1 MAIQRELWAE
11 MIAEELR
18 AKIDPLKMFAMDL
31 SEYAIGKSIHIPVA
45 GATTI
50 QKNVS
55 SFPMS
60 VAERADTVIDITLN
74 TYHWSPIRITQADK
88 VQLSYDKMASLYN
101 SLNGG
106 LGERLL
112 VESLISMT
120 HYTANQWVATTGAAY
135 VAHAPKATG
144 NRKGLTG
151 ADLRAAAG
159 ILDKQKVPIAD
170 RYLVVD
176 SIMFWQLVDDLS
188 YNADRVDVINGL
200 PSITTPLYGFTVVS
214 VPQVVYITAATA
226 IRDYGDAGATTDYAA
241 ALAIQ
246 KSCVGFG
253 MSDVETFVD
262 EGNPLYQGDIL
273 SGWVLH
279 GASYLRTGKEGVV
292 PIIQAAAT

>member
-1 MAIQRELWAE
+1 MAIQKELWAD
-11 MIAEELR
+11 MIQEELR
-18 AKIDPLKMFAMDL
+18 AKIDPLKLFAMDL

-60 VAERADTVIDITLN
+60 VAERTDTVIDITLN

-88 VQLSYDKMASLYN
+88 VQLAYDKMASLYN

-112 VESLISMT
+112 IESLIGMY
-120 HYTANQWVATTGAAY
+120 HYTAGAYVTTTGASY
-135 VAHAPKATG
+135 PAHATGATG
-144 NRKGLTG
+144 NRRGLTSM
-151 ADLRAAAG
+151 DIRKAAAL
-159 ILDKQKVPIAD
+159 LDKQKVPIAD
-170 RYLVVD
+170 RWLVVD
-176 SIMFWQLVDDLS
+176 SIMFWQLVDDLA
-188 YNADRVDVINGL
+188 YNADRVDIVAGL
-200 PSITTPLYGFTVVS
+200 PSITTPLYGFTIVS
-214 VPQVVYITAATA
+214 VPQVAYVTSAGV
-226 IRDYGDAGATTDYAA
+226 IRPYGDAGTTTDNAV

-253 MSDVETFVD
+253 MSGIEIFVD

-279 GASYLRTGKEGVV
+279 GSNYLRTTKEGVI
-292 PIIQAAAT
+292 PIIQATV

>member
-50 QKNVS
+50 QKNVL

-60 VAERADTVIDITLN
+60 VAERTDTVIDITLN

-112 VESLISMT
+112 TESLISMT
-120 HYTANQWVATTGAAY
+120 HHTATKWVATTGAAY
-135 VAHAPKATG
+135 VAHAPGATG

-159 ILDKQKVPIAD
+159 ILDKQKVPIAE

-214 VPQVVYITAATA
+214 VPQVVYFTNGGV
-226 IRDYGDAGATTDYAA
+226 IRDYGNAGTTTDFAA

-279 GASYLRTGKEGVV
+279 GASYLRTDKEGVV
-292 PIIQAAAT
+292 PIIQVAAS

>member
-60 VAERADTVIDITLN
+60 VAERTDTVIDITLN

-112 VESLISMT
+112 TESLISMT
-120 HYTANQWVATTGAAY
+120 HYTATKWVATTGAAY
-135 VAHAPKATG
+135 VAHAPGATG

-159 ILDKQKVPIAD
+159 ILDKQKVPIAE

-214 VPQVVYITAATA
+214 VPQVVYLISSGA
-226 IRDYGDAGATTDYAA
+226 IREYGNAGATTDFAA

-292 PIIQAAAT
+292 PIIQAAAA

>member
-1 MAIQRELWAE
+1 MAIQKELWAE

-292 PIIQAAAT
+292 PIIQASAT

>member
-60 VAERADTVIDITLN
+60 VAERTDTVIDITLN

-88 VQLSYDKMASLYN
+88 VQLAYDKMASLYN

-120 HYTANQWVATTGAAY
+120 HYTATQYVNTTGAAY
-135 VAHAPKATG
+135 VAHAPGATG

-176 SIMFWQLVDDLS
+176 SIMFWQLVDDLA

-214 VPQVVYITAATA
+214 VPQVVYLHPAGT
-226 IRDYGDAGATTDYAA
+226 IRVYGNAGNTTDVAA

-292 PIIQAAAT
+292 PIIQAAAS

>member
-31 SEYAIGKSIHIPVA
+31 SEYAQGTTIHVPVA

-50 QKNVS
+50 LKNNSSWPMDVS
-55 SFPMS
+55 D
-60 VAERADTVIDITLN
+60 RTDTVVDITLN
-74 TYHWSPIRITQADK
+74 TYHWSPMRVTQADK

-112 VESLISMT
+112 IESLIGMY
-120 HYTANQWVATTGAAY
+120 HYTAGAYVTTTGASY
-135 VAHAPKATG
+135 PAHATGAQG
-144 NRKGLTG
+144 NRRGLTSM
-151 ADLRAAAG
+151 DIRKAAAL
-159 ILDKQKVPIAD
+159 LDKQKVPIAD
-170 RYLVVD
+170 RWLVVD
-176 SIMFWQLVDDLS
+176 SIMFWQLVDDLA
-188 YNADRVDVINGL
+188 YNADRVDVVAGL
-200 PSITTPLYGFTVVS
+200 PSITTPLYGFTIVS
-214 VPQVVYITAATA
+214 VPQVAYVTSAGV
-226 IRDYGDAGATTDYAA
+226 IRPYGDAGTTTDNAV

-253 MSDVETFVD
+253 MSGIEIFVD

-279 GASYLRTGKEGVV
+279 GSNYLRTTKEGVI
-292 PIIQAAAT
+292 PIIQATV

>member
-31 SEYAIGKSIHIPVA
+31 SEYAQGTTIHVPVA

-50 QKNVS
+50 LKNNSSWPMDVS
-55 SFPMS
+55 D
-60 VAERADTVIDITLN
+60 RTDTVVDITLN
-74 TYHWSPIRITQADK
+74 TYHWSPMRVTQADK

-112 VESLISMT
+112 IESLIGMY
-120 HYTANQWVATTGAAY
+120 HYTSGANVTTTGASY
-135 VAHAPKATG
+135 PAHATGATG
-144 NRKGLTG
+144 NRRGLTSM
-151 ADLRAAAG
+151 DIRKAAAL
-159 ILDKQKVPIAD
+159 LDKQKVPIAD
-170 RYLVVD
+170 RWLVVD
-176 SIMFWQLVDDLS
+176 SIMFWQLVDDLA
-188 YNADRVDVINGL
+188 YNADRVDVVAGL

-214 VPQVVYITAATA
+214 VPQVVYLKSDGTIRAYAAT
-226 IRDYGDAGATTDYAA
+226 GATTDNAA

-253 MSDVETFVD
+253 MSGIEIFVD

-279 GASYLRTGKEGVV
+279 GSNYLRTTKEGVI
-292 PIIQAAAT
+292 PIIQATV

>member
-1 MAIQRELWAE
+1 
-11 MIAEELR
+11 
-18 AKIDPLKMFAMDL
+18 MDV
-31 SEYAIGKSIHIPVA
+31 SER
-45 GATTI
+45 T
-50 QKNVS
+50 
-55 SFPMS
+55 
-60 VAERADTVIDITLN
+60 DTVVDITLN
-74 TYHWSPIRITQADK
+74 TYHWSPMRVTQADK

-112 VESLISMT
+112 TESLISMY
-120 HYTANQWVATTGAAY
+120 HYTATKWVATTGAAY
-135 VAHAPKATG
+135 VAHAPGATG

-176 SIMFWQLVDDLS
+176 SIMFWQLVDDLA

-214 VPQVVYITAATA
+214 VPQVVYFTSGGV
-226 IRDYGDAGATTDYAA
+226 IRDYGNAGTTTDFAA

-246 KSCVGFG
+246 KSCAGFG

-292 PIIQAAAT
+292 PIIQAVAT

>member
-31 SEYAIGKSIHIPVA
+31 SEYAQGTTIHVPVA

-50 QKNVS
+50 LKNNS
-55 SFPMS
+55 SWPMS
-60 VAERADTVIDITLN
+60 VSERTDTVVDITLN
-74 TYHWSPIRITQADK
+74 TYHWSPMRVTQADK

-112 VESLISMT
+112 IESLIGMY
-120 HYTANQWVATTGAAY
+120 HYTSGAYVTTTGASY
-135 VAHAPKATG
+135 PAHATGATG
-144 NRKGLTG
+144 NRRGFTSMDIRK
-151 ADLRAAAG
+151 AAAL
-159 ILDKQKVPIAD
+159 LDKQKVPIAD
-170 RYLVVD
+170 RWLVVD
-176 SIMFWQLVDDLS
+176 SIMFWQLVDDLA
-188 YNADRVDVINGL
+188 YNADRVDVVAGL
-200 PSITTPLYGFTVVS
+200 PSITTPLYGFTIVS
-214 VPQVVYITAATA
+214 VPQVAYVQSTGAVRVYGNSGAATDNA
-226 IRDYGDAGATTDYAA
+226 V

-253 MSDVETFVD
+253 MSGIEIFVD

-279 GASYLRTGKEGVV
+279 GSNYLRTTKEGVI
-292 PIIQAAAT
+292 PIIQAAV

>member
-18 AKIDPLKMFAMDL
+18 AKIDPLKLFAMDL

-60 VAERADTVIDITLN
+60 VAERTDTVIDITLN

-88 VQLSYDKMASLYN
+88 VQLAYDKMASLYN

-112 VESLISMT
+112 IESLIGMY
-120 HYTANQWVATTGAAY
+120 HYTAGAYVTTTGASY
-135 VAHAPKATG
+135 PAHATGATG
-144 NRKGLTG
+144 NRRGLTSM
-151 ADLRAAAG
+151 DIRKAAAL
-159 ILDKQKVPIAD
+159 LDKQKVPIAD
-170 RYLVVD
+170 RWLVVD
-176 SIMFWQLVDDLS
+176 SIMFWQLVDDLA
-188 YNADRVDVINGL
+188 YNADRVDIVAGL
-200 PSITTPLYGFTVVS
+200 PSITTPLYGFTIVS
-214 VPQVVYITAATA
+214 VPQVAYVTSAGV
-226 IRDYGDAGATTDYAA
+226 IRPYGDAGTTTDNAV

-253 MSDVETFVD
+253 MSGIEIFVD

-279 GASYLRTGKEGVV
+279 GSNYLRTTKEGVI
-292 PIIQAAAT
+292 PIIQATV

>member
-60 VAERADTVIDITLN
+60 VAERTDTVIDITLN

-112 VESLISMT
+112 TESLISMT
-120 HYTANQWVATTGAAY
+120 HHTATKWVATTGAAY
-135 VAHAPKATG
+135 VAHAPGATG

-159 ILDKQKVPIAD
+159 ILDKQKVPIAE

-214 VPQVVYITAATA
+214 VPQVVYFTNGGV
-226 IRDYGDAGATTDYAA
+226 IRDYGNAGTTTDFAA

-279 GASYLRTGKEGVV
+279 GASYLRTDKEGVV
-292 PIIQAAAT
+292 PIIQVAAS

>member
-1 MAIQRELWAE
+1 MAIQKELWAD
-11 MIAEELR
+11 MIQEELR
-18 AKIDPLKMFAMDL
+18 AKIDPLKLFAMDL

-60 VAERADTVIDITLN
+60 VAERTDTVIDITLN

-88 VQLSYDKMASLYN
+88 VQLAYDKMASLYN

-112 VESLISMT
+112 IESLIGMY
-120 HYTANQWVATTGAAY
+120 HYTAGAYVTTTGASY
-135 VAHAPKATG
+135 PAHATGATG
-144 NRKGLTG
+144 NRRGLTSM
-151 ADLRAAAG
+151 DIRKAAAL
-159 ILDKQKVPIAD
+159 LDKQKVPIAD
-170 RYLVVD
+170 RWLVVD
-176 SIMFWQLVDDLS
+176 SIMFWQLVDDLA
-188 YNADRVDVINGL
+188 YNADRVDLVAGL
-200 PSITTPLYGFTVVS
+200 PSITTPLYGFTIVS
-214 VPQVVYITAATA
+214 VPQVAYVTSAGV
-226 IRDYGDAGATTDYAA
+226 IRPYGDAGTTTDNAV

-246 KSCVGFG
+246 KSCAGFG
-253 MSDVETFVD
+253 MSEVATFVKED
-262 EGNPLYQGDIL
+262 DPTYQADII

-279 GASYLRTGKEGVV
+279 GAKYLRTGKEGIV

>member
-31 SEYAIGKSIHIPVA
+31 SEYAQGTTIHVPVA

-50 QKNVS
+50 LKNNS
-55 SFPMS
+55 SWPMS
-60 VAERADTVIDITLN
+60 VSERTDTVVDITLN
-74 TYHWSPIRITQADK
+74 TYHWSPMRVTQADK
-88 VQLSYDKMASLYN
+88 VQLSYDKMSSLYN

-120 HYTANQWVATTGAAY
+120 HYTATKWVGTTGAAY
-135 VAHAPKATG
+135 VAHAPGATG

-214 VPQVVYITAATA
+214 VPQVVYFTSGGV
-226 IRDYGDAGATTDYAA
+226 IRDYGNAGTTTDFAA

-246 KSCVGFG
+246 KSCAGFG
-253 MSDVETFVD
+253 MSEVATFVKED
-262 EGNPLYQGDIL
+262 DPTYQADII

-279 GASYLRTGKEGVV
+279 GAKYLRTGKEGVV
-292 PIIQAAAT
+292 PIIQAVAS

>member
-31 SEYAIGKSIHIPVA
+31 SEYAQGTTIHVPVA

-50 QKNVS
+50 LKNNS
-55 SFPMS
+55 SWPMS
-60 VAERADTVIDITLN
+60 VNERTDTVVDITLN
-74 TYHWSPIRITQADK
+74 TYHWSPMRVTQADK

-112 VESLISMT
+112 IESLIGMY
-120 HYTANQWVATTGAAY
+120 HYTSGAYVTTTGASY
-135 VAHAPKATG
+135 PAHATGATG
-144 NRKGLTG
+144 NRRGFTSMDIRK
-151 ADLRAAAG
+151 AAAL
-159 ILDKQKVPIAD
+159 LDKQKVPIAD
-170 RYLVVD
+170 RWLVVD
-176 SIMFWQLVDDLS
+176 SIMFWQLVDDLA
-188 YNADRVDVINGL
+188 YNADRVDVVAGL
-200 PSITTPLYGFTVVS
+200 PSITTPLYGFTIVS
-214 VPQVVYITAATA
+214 VPQVAYVQSTGAVREYGNSGAATDNA
-226 IRDYGDAGATTDYAA
+226 V

-253 MSDVETFVD
+253 MSEVATFVKED
-262 EGNPLYQGDIL
+262 DPTYQADII

-279 GASYLRTGKEGVV
+279 GAKYLRTGKEGVV
-292 PIIQAAAT
+292 PIIQATV